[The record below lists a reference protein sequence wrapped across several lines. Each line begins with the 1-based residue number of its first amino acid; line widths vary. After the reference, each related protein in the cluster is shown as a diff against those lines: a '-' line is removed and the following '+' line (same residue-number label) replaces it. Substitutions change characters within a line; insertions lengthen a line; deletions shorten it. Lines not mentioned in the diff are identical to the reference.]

1 MIRNVDETAYLEELK
16 LKLKDEGFKLT
27 HQRRNIVEVLLSAN
41 GKCKNAG

>member
-27 HQRRNIVEVLLSAN
+27 A
-41 GKCKNAG
+41 KKYTT